1 MISLILFSIF
11 HSLGLILF
19 ITGLQGLI
27 FFFLTPLYELWKK
40 RKLKKLPPFK
50 GKVSILV
57 PAYNEEKTIR
67 RTIESILSSDY
78 ENMELIVIN
87 DGSTDRTEDVIRDY
101 IDEGKIK
108 YVRQANG
115 GKAKALN
122 RGVALATGEVVI
134 YTDADSVFLKDT
146 IYKMVRWFADPSIDA
161 VCGNDAPLSKSRAIQ
176 RFLVITTHI
185 GTGFVRRALSVIGCL
200 PIITGNLGAIRRSVL
215 LEIGGFKDIWGED
228 LEITLRL
235 HRAGRKIIFDP
246 APMVLADCPGSIRNL
261 WNQRVR
267 WIRSYIKITL
277 LYRDMFFNYKFRPFS
292 FYLPVNFVNMTIIPL
307 FQILLVFIIPWIYMK
322 GYFALMNTG
331 EVLSYLGMLF
341 FLFIAIYS
349 IILDRAFKD
358 LIYLPYGILLI
369 LPLSYF
375 YNIVV
380 IYSWWQELRQEKEEW
395 VKIAREET
403 ATHGNRGVVLAGCV
417 VVLIFSASFYLYMH
431 NKYIN
436 SVSDMERKKP
446 SLSLAIS
453 THFDS
458 WNDWRKAILRV
469 LNRKD
474 KGLIKIV
481 GIGAGR
487 PEWTYFKW
495 KGHRESWSN
504 HQKGASKDMLLTAAR
519 AFRKAGYK
527 VAVIIDMYGPK
538 YVKAHPQDA
547 AVRYDG
553 QRSPEQVCLVCLV
566 EGEYGRRVLEMVRY
580 ISHNYPVDI
589 INLTELSYYSY
600 SYSSRDL
607 RSYEKFSGH
616 KGWPLTD
623 TGLVDI
629 EDPSIW
635 EWKSSLLERFIG
647 KVANIVHREGKE
659 LYVDVPVSWKDFSR
673 NGRDSG
679 LDYTYVL
686 RHADRIIVWN
696 YFYLEDASPD
706 ISEKLT
712 RYLTRNFPINS
723 FYISIG
729 LWGKGSH
736 VDPSTFSEALIYT
749 LKGGSPFIWITP
761 DYLLT
766 ESHWKKVLQIQKE
779 SL

>member
-1 MISLILFSIF
+1 MIYIILFSIF

-27 FFFLTPLYELWKK
+27 FFLLTPFYELWKK
-40 RKLKKLPPFK
+40 KKLKGLPPFK
-50 GKVSILV
+50 GKVSILI

-67 RTIESILSSDY
+67 RTVESVLSSHY
-78 ENMELIVIN
+78 GNMEIIVIN
-87 DGSTDRTEDVIRDY
+87 DGSTDRTEEVIRDY
-101 IDEGKIK
+101 IDAGKIK
-108 YVRQANG
+108 YIKQPNG

-122 RGVALATGEVVI
+122 RGIALSSGDVII
-134 YTDADSVFLKDT
+134 YTDADSIFLEDT
-146 IYKMVRWFADPSIDA
+146 IHKMVRWFSDPSMDA
-161 VCGNDAPLSKSRAIQ
+161 VCGNDAPLSRNGAIQ
-176 RFLVITTHI
+176 KFLLITTHI
-185 GTGFVRRALSVIGCL
+185 GTGFVRRALSLIGCL
-200 PIITGNLGAIRRSVL
+200 PIITGNLGAIRKSVL
-215 LEIGGFKDIWGED
+215 QELGGFRDMWGED

-235 HRAGRKIIFDP
+235 HRAGKKVIFDP
-246 APMVLADCPGSIRNL
+246 SPMVLADCPGSIKSL

-277 LYRDMFFNYKFRPFS
+277 LYRDMFFNHRFSPFS
-292 FYLPVNFVNMTIIPL
+292 YYLPVNFFNMTIIPI
-307 FQILLVFIIPWIYMK
+307 FQVFLVFIIPWIYMK
-322 GYFALMNTG
+322 GYFALMDTG

-349 IILDRAFKD
+349 ILLDRSYRD

-375 YNIVV
+375 YNMVV
-380 IYSWWQELRQEKEEW
+380 IYSWWQELRQKEEEW
-395 VKIAREET
+395 VKIAREEISDQ
-403 ATHGNRGVVLAGCV
+403 GNRGVVLAGFV

-431 NKYIN
+431 NR
-436 SVSDMERKKP
+436 SGEQLMPAHMERKNA

-458 WNDWRKAILRV
+458 WNDWRKAITRILDKKDRGV
-469 LNRKD
+469 L
-474 KGLIKIV
+474 KIV

-495 KGHRESWSN
+495 RGHKESWSN
-504 HQKGASKDMLLTAAR
+504 HQKGTGKDMLLTAAR
-519 AFRKAGYK
+519 AFKKAGYK

-538 YVKAHPQDA
+538 YVQVHPEDGA
-547 AVRYDG
+547 IRYDG
-553 QRSPEQVCLVCLV
+553 QKSPEQVCLVCLV
-566 EGEYGRRVLEMVRY
+566 EGEYGEKVLQMVQY

-600 SYSSRDL
+600 SYSPKDL
-607 RSYEKFSGH
+607 QSYKSFSGN
-616 KGWPLTD
+616 KAWPLTD
-623 TGLVDI
+623 SGLIDI

-635 EWKSSLLERFIG
+635 EWKSSLMEHFIRR
-647 KVANIVHREGKE
+647 VANVVHREGKE
-659 LYVDVPVSWKDFSR
+659 LYVDVPVSWKDFFR

-679 LDYTYVL
+679 LDYHYIL

-696 YFYLEDASPD
+696 YFYLEDASPAV
-706 ISEKLT
+706 SEKLT
-712 RYLTRNFPINS
+712 RYLTQHFPINS

-729 LWGKGSH
+729 LWGKDRH
-736 VDPSTFSEALIYT
+736 IDPSTLSQAMDYT

-761 DYLLT
+761 DYLL
-766 ESHWKKVLQIQKE
+766 SRAHWERILQFR
-779 SL
+779 